1 MPFLF
6 GKIKINLEVGMS
18 IIKFLFYS
26 ILGIIAF
33 LAPVTIGGESSIL
46 MGHIKSIVIDGYSD
60 SIKVLI
66 VIVSFITIIG
76 TIIGKIKKEFK
87 NPVLQEL
94 FICGPINGAVR
105 IGGSIFFLMV
115 HYEVGPK
122 AILDP
127 NTGGMMAGDLLPS
140 LMVTFCVGVIL
151 MPLLTSFGL
160 VEFVGVLIA
169 PFMRKVFKVPG
180 YAAVDAI
187 ASFLGDGTIGIVVTD
202 QQYQKGY
209 YTQREAVIIAT
220 SFSIVGISFAAVVAD
235 FLKFSSIFIIFYS
248 TIAISTVVAGIIIA
262 RLPLKKF
269 KDEYYVEGKVE
280 ERDIISFSL
289 AIKKAAAVA
298 EKAKEVEIILDSIK
312 KVAVLYITFIP
323 VIMFMGT
330 AGLIVAEYT
339 NIFSIISMP
348 LIPFLQLLGFSKE
361 VAESMAPSMI
371 VGFSDMYLPSLLIE
385 SVKSDMARF
394 VIGTLSFAQLIFL
407 SETGMILVAS
417 KIGFTF
423 WDALKFFILRT
434 IITFPVIYGIA
445 RVLLSMGILQN

>member
-1 MPFLF
+1 MA
-6 GKIKINLEVGMS
+6 

-46 MGHIKSIVIDGYSD
+46 MGHIKSIVIDGYSE
-60 SIKVLI
+60 SIKYLI
-66 VIVSFITIIG
+66 VFVSLITITG
-76 TIIGKIKKEFK
+76 TVIGKIKKQFK

-115 HYEVGPK
+115 HFGVGPK
-122 AILDP
+122 AVLDP

-235 FLKFSSIFIIFYS
+235 FLRFSSIFIIFYS
-248 TIAISTVVAGIIIA
+248 TIAISTVVAGVIIA

-269 KDEYYVEGKVE
+269 KNEYYVQGKVE
-280 ERDIISFSL
+280 EKDIISFSL
-289 AIKKAAAVA
+289 ALRKAAAVA
-298 EKAKEVEIILDSIK
+298 EKAKELEIMIDSVK

-423 WDALKFFILRT
+423 WDALKFFVLRT

-445 RVLLSMGILQN
+445 RILLSMGILQN

>member
-1 MPFLF
+1 MA
-6 GKIKINLEVGMS
+6 

-46 MGHIKSIVIDGYSD
+46 MGHIKSIVIDGYSE
-60 SIKVLI
+60 SIKYLI
-66 VIVSFITIIG
+66 VFVSLITITG
-76 TIIGKIKKEFK
+76 TVIGKIKKQFK

-115 HYEVGPK
+115 HFGVGPK
-122 AILDP
+122 AVLDP

-235 FLKFSSIFIIFYS
+235 FLRFSSIFIIFYS
-248 TIAISTVVAGIIIA
+248 TIAISTVVAGVIIA

-269 KDEYYVEGKVE
+269 KDEYYVQGKVE
-280 ERDIISFSL
+280 EKDIISFSL
-289 AIKKAAAVA
+289 ALRKAAAVA
-298 EKAKEVEIILDSIK
+298 EKAREVEIIVDSIK

-445 RVLLSMGILQN
+445 RILLAIGILQN

>member
-60 SIKVLI
+60 SIKILI

-87 NPVLQEL
+87 NPVFQEL
-94 FICGPINGAVR
+94 FICGPINGVVR

-115 HYEVGPK
+115 HYGIGPK

-361 VAESMAPSMI
+361 VASSMAPSMI

>member
-1 MPFLF
+1 MAVL
-6 GKIKINLEVGMS
+6 
-18 IIKFLFYS
+18 KFLFYS
-26 ILGIIAF
+26 ILGVIAF

-46 MGHIKSIVIDGYSD
+46 MGHIKSIVIDGYSE
-60 SIKVLI
+60 SIKSLI
-66 VIVSFITIIG
+66 VVVSLITIIG
-76 TIIGKIKKEFK
+76 TVLGKIKKEFK
-87 NPVLQEL
+87 NSVMQEL
-94 FICGPINGAVR
+94 FICGPINAAVR

-115 HYEVGPK
+115 HYGVGPK
-122 AILDP
+122 AVLDP

-235 FLKFSSIFIIFYS
+235 FLQFSSIFIIFYS

-262 RLPLKKF
+262 RLPLKKY
-269 KDEYYVEGKVE
+269 KDEYCVPGKVE
-280 ERDIISFSL
+280 EKDIISFSL
-289 AIKKAAAVA
+289 AVKKAAVVA
-298 EKAKEVEIILDSIK
+298 EKAREVEIMIDSIK

-339 NIFSIISMP
+339 NIFKIISMP
-348 LIPFLQLLGFSKE
+348 LIPFFQLLGFSRKI
-361 VAESMAPSMI
+361 AESMAPSMI
-371 VGFSDMYLPSLLIE
+371 VGFSDMYLPSLLVEGVQSEI
-385 SVKSDMARF
+385 ARF
-394 VIGTLSFAQLIFL
+394 IVGTLSFAQLIFL

-423 WDALKFFILRT
+423 WDTLKFFILRT
-434 IITFPVIYGIA
+434 VITFPVIFAIA
-445 RVLLSMGILQN
+445 KILLYMGILKN

>member
-60 SIKVLI
+60 SIKILI

-87 NPVLQEL
+87 NPVFQEL

-115 HYEVGPK
+115 HYGIGPK

-361 VAESMAPSMI
+361 VASSMAPSMI

-423 WDALKFFILRT
+423 WDALKFFVLRT

>member
-1 MPFLF
+1 MA
-6 GKIKINLEVGMS
+6 

-26 ILGIIAF
+26 LLGIIAF

-46 MGHIKSIVIDGYSD
+46 MGHIKSIVIDGYSE
-60 SIKVLI
+60 SIKYLI
-66 VIVSFITIIG
+66 VFVSLITITG
-76 TIIGKIKKEFK
+76 TVIGKIKKQFK
-87 NPVLQEL
+87 NSVLQEL

-115 HYEVGPK
+115 HFGVGPK
-122 AILDP
+122 AVLDP

-248 TIAISTVVAGIIIA
+248 TIAISTVVAGVIIA

-269 KDEYYVEGKVE
+269 KDEYYVQGKVE
-280 ERDIISFSL
+280 EKDIISFSL
-289 AIKKAAAVA
+289 ALRKAAAVA
-298 EKAKEVEIILDSIK
+298 EKAREVEIIVDSIK

-361 VAESMAPSMI
+361 VAGSMAPSMI

-445 RVLLSMGILQN
+445 RILLAIGILQN

>member
-1 MPFLF
+1 MA
-6 GKIKINLEVGMS
+6 

-46 MGHIKSIVIDGYSD
+46 MGHIKSIVIDGYSE
-60 SIKVLI
+60 SIKYLI
-66 VIVSFITIIG
+66 VFVSLITITG
-76 TIIGKIKKEFK
+76 TVIGKIKKQFK
-87 NPVLQEL
+87 NSVLQEL

-115 HYEVGPK
+115 HFGVGPK
-122 AILDP
+122 AVLDP

-248 TIAISTVVAGIIIA
+248 TIAISTVVAGVIIA

-269 KDEYYVEGKVE
+269 KDEYYVQGKVE
-280 ERDIISFSL
+280 EKDIISFSL
-289 AIKKAAAVA
+289 ALRKAAAVA
-298 EKAKEVEIILDSIK
+298 EKAREVEIIVDSIK

-423 WDALKFFILRT
+423 WDALKFFVLRT

-445 RVLLSMGILQN
+445 RILLAIGILQN

>member
-1 MPFLF
+1 MA
-6 GKIKINLEVGMS
+6 

-46 MGHIKSIVIDGYSD
+46 MGHIKSMVIDNYSD
-60 SIKVLI
+60 SIKYLVVL
-66 VIVSFITIIG
+66 VSLITITG
-76 TIIGKIKKEFK
+76 TIIGKFKKQFK
-87 NPVLQEL
+87 NSVFQEL

-115 HYEVGPK
+115 HFGVGPK
-122 AILDP
+122 AVLDP

-235 FLKFSSIFIIFYS
+235 FLRFSSIFIIFYS
-248 TIAISTVVAGIIIA
+248 TIAISTVVAGVIIA

-269 KDEYYVEGKVE
+269 KDEYYVQGKVE
-280 ERDIISFSL
+280 EKDIISFSL
-289 AIKKAAAVA
+289 ALRKAAAVA
-298 EKAKEVEIILDSIK
+298 EKAREVEIIVDSIK

-445 RVLLSMGILQN
+445 RILLSMGILQN

>member
-1 MPFLF
+1 MA
-6 GKIKINLEVGMS
+6 

-46 MGHIKSIVIDGYSD
+46 MGHIKSIVIDGYSE
-60 SIKVLI
+60 SIKYLI
-66 VIVSFITIIG
+66 VFVSLITITG
-76 TIIGKIKKEFK
+76 TVIGKIKKQFK

-115 HYEVGPK
+115 HFGVGPK
-122 AILDP
+122 AVLDP

-248 TIAISTVVAGIIIA
+248 TIAISTVVAGVIIA

-269 KDEYYVEGKVE
+269 KNEYYVPGKVE
-280 ERDIISFSL
+280 EKDIISFSL
-289 AIKKAAAVA
+289 ALRKAAAVA
-298 EKAKEVEIILDSIK
+298 EKAKELEIMIDSVK

-423 WDALKFFILRT
+423 WDALKFFVLRT

-445 RVLLSMGILQN
+445 KILLSMGILQN

>member
-1 MPFLF
+1 MA
-6 GKIKINLEVGMS
+6 

-46 MGHIKSIVIDGYSD
+46 MGHIKSIVIDGYSE
-60 SIKVLI
+60 SIKYLI
-66 VIVSFITIIG
+66 VFVSLITITG
-76 TIIGKIKKEFK
+76 TVIGKIKKQFK
-87 NPVLQEL
+87 NSVLQEL

-115 HYEVGPK
+115 HFGVGPK
-122 AILDP
+122 AVLDP

-248 TIAISTVVAGIIIA
+248 TIAISTVVAGVIIA

-269 KDEYYVEGKVE
+269 KDEYYVQGKVE
-280 ERDIISFSL
+280 EKDIISFSL
-289 AIKKAAAVA
+289 ALRKAAAVA
-298 EKAKEVEIILDSIK
+298 EKAKELEIMIDSVK

-361 VAESMAPSMI
+361 VAGSMAPSMI

-445 RVLLSMGILQN
+445 RILLSMGILQN

>member
-1 MPFLF
+1 
-6 GKIKINLEVGMS
+6 MS
-18 IIKFLFYS
+18 VLKFLIYS
-26 ILGIIAF
+26 VLGIIAF

-46 MGHIKSIVIDGYSD
+46 MGHIKAIVIDGYLET
-60 SIKVLI
+60 IKNLV
-66 VIVSFITIIG
+66 VVVSVITIIG
-76 TIIGKIKKEFK
+76 TIIGKIKKNFK
-87 NPVLQEL
+87 NEIMREL

-115 HYEVGPK
+115 HFGVGPK
-122 AILDP
+122 AVLDP

-169 PFMRKVFKVPG
+169 PFMRKVFRVPG

-209 YTQREAVIIAT
+209 YTQREAAVIAT

-235 FLKFSSIFIIFYS
+235 FLQFSSIFVIFYS
-248 TIAISTVVAGIIIA
+248 TIALSTVVAGIIIA

-269 KDEYYVEGKVE
+269 KDEYYTTGKVE
-280 ERDIISFSL
+280 ENDIASFSI

-298 EKAKEVEIILDSIK
+298 EKARELEIMIDSVK

-339 NIFSIISMP
+339 SIFNIISMP
-348 LIPFLQLLGFSKE
+348 LIPFFQLLGFSKD
-361 VAESMAPSMI
+361 VAASMAPSMI

-385 SVKSDMARF
+385 GVHSEIARF
-394 VIGTLSFAQLIFL
+394 IVGTLSFAQLIFL

-423 WDALKFFILRT
+423 WDALKFFVLRT
-434 IITFPVIYGIA
+434 IITFPVIFAIA
-445 RVLLSMGILQN
+445 KLLLSMGILKN

>member
-1 MPFLF
+1 MA
-6 GKIKINLEVGMS
+6 

-46 MGHIKSIVIDGYSD
+46 MGHIKSIVIDGYSE
-60 SIKVLI
+60 SIKYLI
-66 VIVSFITIIG
+66 VFVSLITITG
-76 TIIGKIKKEFK
+76 TVIGKIKKQFK
-87 NPVLQEL
+87 NSVLQEL

-115 HYEVGPK
+115 HFGVGPK
-122 AILDP
+122 AVLDP

-248 TIAISTVVAGIIIA
+248 TIAISTVVAGVIIA

-269 KDEYYVEGKVE
+269 KNEYYVQGKVE
-280 ERDIISFSL
+280 EKDIISFSL
-289 AIKKAAAVA
+289 ALRKAAAVA
-298 EKAKEVEIILDSIK
+298 EKAREVEIIVDSIK

-361 VAESMAPSMI
+361 VAGSMAPSMI

-423 WDALKFFILRT
+423 WDTLKFFVLRT

-445 RVLLSMGILQN
+445 RILLSMGILQN

>member
-1 MPFLF
+1 MA
-6 GKIKINLEVGMS
+6 

-46 MGHIKSIVIDGYSD
+46 MGHIKSIVIDGYSE
-60 SIKVLI
+60 SIKYLI
-66 VIVSFITIIG
+66 VFVSLITITG
-76 TIIGKIKKEFK
+76 TVIGKIKKQFK
-87 NPVLQEL
+87 NSVLQEL

-115 HYEVGPK
+115 HFGVGPK
-122 AILDP
+122 AVLDP

-248 TIAISTVVAGIIIA
+248 TIAISTVVAGVIIA

-269 KDEYYVEGKVE
+269 KDEYYVQGKVE
-280 ERDIISFSL
+280 EKDIISFSL
-289 AIKKAAAVA
+289 ALRKAAAVA
-298 EKAKEVEIILDSIK
+298 EKAREVEIMIDSVK

-423 WDALKFFILRT
+423 WDALKFFVLRT

-445 RVLLSMGILQN
+445 RILLSMGILQN

>member
-1 MPFLF
+1 MA
-6 GKIKINLEVGMS
+6 

-46 MGHIKSIVIDGYSD
+46 MGHIKSIVIDGYSE
-60 SIKVLI
+60 SIKYLI
-66 VIVSFITIIG
+66 VFVSLITITG
-76 TIIGKIKKEFK
+76 TVIGKIKKQFK

-115 HYEVGPK
+115 HFGVGPK
-122 AILDP
+122 AVLDP

-169 PFMRKVFKVPG
+169 PFMRRVFKVPG

-248 TIAISTVVAGIIIA
+248 TIAISTVVAGVIIA

-269 KDEYYVEGKVE
+269 KNEYYVQGKVE
-280 ERDIISFSL
+280 EKDIISFSL
-289 AIKKAAAVA
+289 ALRKAAAVA
-298 EKAKEVEIILDSIK
+298 EKAKELEIMIDSVK

-348 LIPFLQLLGFSKE
+348 LIPFLQFLGFSKE

-423 WDALKFFILRT
+423 WDALKFFVLRT

-445 RVLLSMGILQN
+445 KILLSMGILQN

>member
-1 MPFLF
+1 MA
-6 GKIKINLEVGMS
+6 

-46 MGHIKSIVIDGYSD
+46 MGHIKSIVIDGYSE
-60 SIKVLI
+60 SIKYLI
-66 VIVSFITIIG
+66 VFVSLITITG
-76 TIIGKIKKEFK
+76 TVIGKIKKQFK

-115 HYEVGPK
+115 HFGVGPK
-122 AILDP
+122 AVLDP

-248 TIAISTVVAGIIIA
+248 TIAISTVVAGVIIA

-269 KDEYYVEGKVE
+269 KNEYYIQGKVE
-280 ERDIISFSL
+280 EKDIISFSL
-289 AIKKAAAVA
+289 ALRKAAAVA
-298 EKAKEVEIILDSIK
+298 EKAREVEIIVDSIK

-361 VAESMAPSMI
+361 VAGSMAPPMI

-423 WDALKFFILRT
+423 WDALKFFVLRT

-445 RVLLSMGILQN
+445 RILLSMGILQN

>member
-1 MPFLF
+1 MA
-6 GKIKINLEVGMS
+6 

-46 MGHIKSIVIDGYSD
+46 MGHIKSIVIDGYSE
-60 SIKVLI
+60 SIKYLI
-66 VIVSFITIIG
+66 VFVSLITITG
-76 TIIGKIKKEFK
+76 TVIGKIKKQFK

-115 HYEVGPK
+115 HFGVGPK
-122 AILDP
+122 AVLDP

-248 TIAISTVVAGIIIA
+248 TIAISTVVAGVIIA

-269 KDEYYVEGKVE
+269 KNEYYVQGKVE
-280 ERDIISFSL
+280 EKDIISFSL
-289 AIKKAAAVA
+289 ALRKAAAVA
-298 EKAKEVEIILDSIK
+298 EKAREVEIIVDSIK

-423 WDALKFFILRT
+423 WDALKFFVLRT

-445 RVLLSMGILQN
+445 RILLSMGILQN

>member
-1 MPFLF
+1 MA
-6 GKIKINLEVGMS
+6 

-46 MGHIKSIVIDGYSD
+46 MGHIKSIVIDGYSE
-60 SIKVLI
+60 SIKYLI
-66 VIVSFITIIG
+66 VFVSLITITG
-76 TIIGKIKKEFK
+76 TVIGKIKKQFK

-115 HYEVGPK
+115 HFGVGPK
-122 AILDP
+122 AVLDP

-169 PFMRKVFKVPG
+169 PFMRRVFKVPG

-248 TIAISTVVAGIIIA
+248 TIAISTVVAGVIIA

-269 KDEYYVEGKVE
+269 KDEYYVQGKVE
-280 ERDIISFSL
+280 EKDIISFSL
-289 AIKKAAAVA
+289 ALRKAAAVA
-298 EKAKEVEIILDSIK
+298 EKAKELEIMIDSVK

-423 WDALKFFILRT
+423 WDALKFFVLRT

-445 RVLLSMGILQN
+445 KILLSMGILQN

>member
-1 MPFLF
+1 MA
-6 GKIKINLEVGMS
+6 

-46 MGHIKSIVIDGYSD
+46 MGHIKSIVIDGYSE
-60 SIKVLI
+60 SIKYLI
-66 VIVSFITIIG
+66 VFVSLITITG
-76 TIIGKIKKEFK
+76 TVIGKIKKQFK

-115 HYEVGPK
+115 HFGVGPK
-122 AILDP
+122 AVLDP

-235 FLKFSSIFIIFYS
+235 FLRFSSIFIIFYS
-248 TIAISTVVAGIIIA
+248 TIAISTVVAGVIIA

-269 KDEYYVEGKVE
+269 KNEYYVQGKVE
-280 ERDIISFSL
+280 EKDIISFSL
-289 AIKKAAAVA
+289 ALRKAAAVA
-298 EKAKEVEIILDSIK
+298 EKAREVEIIVDSIK

-423 WDALKFFILRT
+423 WDALKFFVLRT

-445 RVLLSMGILQN
+445 RILLSMGILQN

>member
-1 MPFLF
+1 MA
-6 GKIKINLEVGMS
+6 

-33 LAPVTIGGESSIL
+33 LAPVTFGGESSIL
-46 MGHIKSIVIDGYSD
+46 MGHIKSIVIDGYSE
-60 SIKVLI
+60 SIKYLI
-66 VIVSFITIIG
+66 VFVSLITITG
-76 TIIGKIKKEFK
+76 TVIGKIKKQFK
-87 NPVLQEL
+87 NSVLQEL

-115 HYEVGPK
+115 HFGVGPK
-122 AILDP
+122 AVLDP

-248 TIAISTVVAGIIIA
+248 TIAISTVVAGVIIA

-269 KDEYYVEGKVE
+269 KDEYYVQGKVE
-280 ERDIISFSL
+280 EKDIISFSL
-289 AIKKAAAVA
+289 ALRKAAAVA
-298 EKAKEVEIILDSIK
+298 EKAREVEIIVDSIK

-423 WDALKFFILRT
+423 WDALKFFVLRT

-445 RVLLSMGILQN
+445 RILLSMGILQN

>member
-1 MPFLF
+1 MA
-6 GKIKINLEVGMS
+6 

-46 MGHIKSIVIDGYSD
+46 MGHIKSIVIDGYSE
-60 SIKVLI
+60 SIKYLI
-66 VIVSFITIIG
+66 VFVSLITITG
-76 TIIGKIKKEFK
+76 TVIGKIKKQFK

-115 HYEVGPK
+115 HFGVGPK
-122 AILDP
+122 AVLDP

-248 TIAISTVVAGIIIA
+248 TIAISTVVAGVIIA

-269 KDEYYVEGKVE
+269 KDEYYVQGKVE
-280 ERDIISFSL
+280 EKDIISFSL
-289 AIKKAAAVA
+289 ALRKAAAVA
-298 EKAKEVEIILDSIK
+298 EKAKELEIMIDSVK

-423 WDALKFFILRT
+423 WDALKFFVLRT

-445 RVLLSMGILQN
+445 RILLAMGILQN

>member
-1 MPFLF
+1 
-6 GKIKINLEVGMS
+6 MS

>member
-1 MPFLF
+1 MA
-6 GKIKINLEVGMS
+6 

-46 MGHIKSIVIDGYSD
+46 MGHIKSIVIDGYSE
-60 SIKVLI
+60 SIKYLI
-66 VIVSFITIIG
+66 VFVSLITITG
-76 TIIGKIKKEFK
+76 TVIGKIKKQFK

-115 HYEVGPK
+115 HFGVGPK
-122 AILDP
+122 AVLDP

-248 TIAISTVVAGIIIA
+248 TIAISTVVAGVIIA

-269 KDEYYVEGKVE
+269 KDEYYVQGKVE
-280 ERDIISFSL
+280 EKDIISFSL
-289 AIKKAAAVA
+289 ALRKAAAVA
-298 EKAKEVEIILDSIK
+298 EKAKELEIMIDSVK

-361 VAESMAPSMI
+361 VAGSMAPSMI

-423 WDALKFFILRT
+423 WDALKFFVLRT

-445 RVLLSMGILQN
+445 RILLSMGILQN

>member
-1 MPFLF
+1 MA
-6 GKIKINLEVGMS
+6 

-46 MGHIKSIVIDGYSD
+46 MGHIKSMVIDNYSD
-60 SIKVLI
+60 SIKYLVVL
-66 VIVSFITIIG
+66 VSLITITG
-76 TIIGKIKKEFK
+76 TIIGKFKKQFK
-87 NPVLQEL
+87 NSVFQEL

-115 HYEVGPK
+115 HFGVGPK
-122 AILDP
+122 AVLDP

-187 ASFLGDGTIGIVVTD
+187 ASFLGDGTFGIVVTD

-235 FLKFSSIFIIFYS
+235 FLRFSSIFIIFYS
-248 TIAISTVVAGIIIA
+248 TIAISTVVAGVIIA

-269 KDEYYVEGKVE
+269 KDEYYVQGKVE
-280 ERDIISFSL
+280 EKDIISFSL
-289 AIKKAAAVA
+289 ALRKAAAVA
-298 EKAKEVEIILDSIK
+298 EKAREVEIIVDSIK

-361 VAESMAPSMI
+361 VAGSMAPSMI

-423 WDALKFFILRT
+423 WDALKFFVLRT

-445 RVLLSMGILQN
+445 RILLAMGILQN

>member
-1 MPFLF
+1 
-6 GKIKINLEVGMS
+6 MS

-60 SIKVLI
+60 SIKIII

-115 HYEVGPK
+115 HYGIGPK

>member
-1 MPFLF
+1 MSYFNKF
-6 GKIKINLEVGMS
+6 SLEVKLAVF
-18 IIKFLFYS
+18 KFLFYS

-33 LAPVTIGGESSIL
+33 LAPITIGGESNIL
-46 MGHIKSIVIDGYSD
+46 MGHIKSIVIDGYID
-60 SIKVLI
+60 SIKILV
-66 VIVSFITIIG
+66 VIVSVVTIIG
-76 TIIGKIKKEFK
+76 TVIGKIKKQFK
-87 NPVLQEL
+87 NNVLNEL
-94 FICGPINGAVR
+94 FICGPINAIVR

-115 HYEVGPK
+115 HYGIGPK

-127 NTGGMMAGDLLPS
+127 NTGGTMAGDLLPS
-140 LMVTFCVGVIL
+140 LMVTFCVGVLL

-160 VEFVGVLIA
+160 VEFVGILIA

-202 QQYQKGY
+202 QQYQRGY
-209 YTQREAVIIAT
+209 YTQREAAVIAT

-235 FLKFSSIFIIFYS
+235 FLKFSSIFIIFYG
-248 TIAISTVVAGIIIA
+248 TIALSTVVAGVIIA

-269 KDEYYVEGKVE
+269 KNKYMVEGKAE
-280 ERDIISFSL
+280 ERENASL
-289 AIKKAAAVA
+289 STAIKKAAAVA
-298 EKAKEVEIILDSIK
+298 EKAREMEIILDSIK
-312 KVAVLYITFIP
+312 KVAVLYLTFIP

-330 AGLIVAEYT
+330 AGLVVAEYT
-339 NIFSIISMP
+339 NIFSIISTP
-348 LIPFLQLLGFSKE
+348 LVPFFQLLGFSKE
-361 VAESMAPSMI
+361 VATSMAPSMI

-385 SVKSDMARF
+385 GVQNDLARF
-394 VIGTLSFAQLIFL
+394 IVGTLSFAQLIFL

-434 IITFPVIYGIA
+434 VITFPIIFIVGEIL
-445 RVLLSMGILQN
+445 VKMGILNN